1 MKPTAKLQNRSFD
14 IFIPAT
20 ENRPAIKAT
29 TITVQ
34 VRLDEDGDEI
44 LTPESLELVEKTQAR
59 YMGLLTGSDIRTL
72 RERLKLSQ
80 GELSEL
86 LGCGDKSL
94 SRWEN
99 GHGYPS
105 QLVNTILRALD
116 EGLLTPSQLRRLQQP
131 RIDWAGMIY
140 SSTTQGA
147 HFQMNRTPSN
157 TWADCPAVKRGNIDT
172 HCLLGSS

>member
-1 MKPTAKLQNRSFD
+1 MNPNTQLKNRSFD

-59 YMGLLTGSDIRTL
+59 YLGILTGSDIRTL

-105 QLVNTILRALD
+105 QLVNTLLRALD
-116 EGLLTPSQLRRLQQP
+116 EGLLTPSQLRHLQQP
-131 RIDWAGMIY
+131 RTDWASLIY
-140 SSTTQGA
+140 SPISPAA
-147 HFQMNRTPSN
+147 HVQAHRISANV
-157 TWADCPAVKRGNIDT
+157 WANCPAVQRGYSDT
-172 HCLLGSS
+172 HCLLGS

>member
-1 MKPTAKLQNRSFD
+1 MNPTPKFKNRSFD

-20 ENRPAIKAT
+20 ESRPAVKAT

-59 YMGLLTGSDIRTL
+59 YMGLLTGGDIRTL

-131 RIDWAGMIY
+131 RIDWAGIIY
-140 SSTTQGA
+140 ASAPPSA
-147 HFQMNRTPSN
+147 HFQVNRIQSN
-157 TWADCPAVKRGNIDT
+157 AWADCPAVKRGNIDT

>member
-1 MKPTAKLQNRSFD
+1 MNPTPKFKNRSFD

-20 ENRPAIKAT
+20 ESRPAVKAT

-72 RERLKLSQ
+72 RERMKLSQ

-131 RIDWAGMIY
+131 QIDWAGMIY
-140 SSTTQGA
+140 SSATQVA
-147 HFQMNRTPSN
+147 HFQINRISSN
-157 TWADCPAVKRGNIDT
+157 AWADCPATKRGNIDS

>member
-1 MKPTAKLQNRSFD
+1 MNPPPKLKNRSFD

-59 YMGLLTGSDIRTL
+59 YMGLLTGGDIRIL

-99 GHGYPS
+99 GHGYPT
-105 QLVNTILRALD
+105 QLVNTLLRALD
-116 EGLLTPSQLRRLQQP
+116 EGLLTPAQLRGLQQP
-131 RIDWAGMIY
+131 RIDWAGMLY
-140 SSTTQGA
+140 SSVSQTP
-147 HFQMNRTPSN
+147 HFQVNRIPSN
-157 TWADCPAVKRGNIDT
+157 AWADCPAVRRGNIDT
-172 HCLLGSS
+172 PCLLGSS

>member
-1 MKPTAKLQNRSFD
+1 MNPTPKFKNRSFD

-20 ENRPAIKAT
+20 ESRPAIKVT
-29 TITVQ
+29 TIPVQ

-116 EGLLTPSQLRRLQQP
+116 EGLLTPAQLRRLQQP

-140 SSTTQGA
+140 SSAPQVA
-147 HFQMNRTPSN
+147 HFQINRVSSDV
-157 TWADCPAVKRGNIDT
+157 WADCPAVRRGNLDT

>member
-1 MKPTAKLQNRSFD
+1 MNPTPKFKNRSFD

-20 ENRPAIKAT
+20 ESRPAVKAT

-140 SSTTQGA
+140 SSATQVA
-147 HFQMNRTPSN
+147 HFQINRISSN
-157 TWADCPAVKRGNIDT
+157 AWADCPATKRGHNDT

>member
-1 MKPTAKLQNRSFD
+1 MNPHPKFKNRSFD
-14 IFIPAT
+14 IFIPST
-20 ENRPAIKAT
+20 ESRPAIKAT

-59 YMGLLTGSDIRTL
+59 YLGLLTGSDIRTL

-140 SSTTQGA
+140 SSATQVA
-147 HFQMNRTPSN
+147 HFQINRISSN
-157 TWADCPAVKRGNIDT
+157 AWADCPATKRGNLDT

>member
-1 MKPTAKLQNRSFD
+1 MKPTTKLKNRSFD

-20 ENRPAIKAT
+20 ENRQAIKVT
-29 TITVQ
+29 TIPVQ

-44 LTPESLELVEKTQAR
+44 LTPESLELVERTQAR
-59 YMGLLTGSDIRTL
+59 YMGILTGSDIRTL

-105 QLVNTILRALD
+105 QLVNTILRALE

-131 RIDWAGMIY
+131 RIDWAGMLY
-140 SSTTQGA
+140 SSVSQVA
-147 HFQMNRTPSN
+147 HFQINRVPSN
-157 TWADCPAVKRGNIDT
+157 AWDDCPAVKRGNIDT

>member
-1 MKPTAKLQNRSFD
+1 MKPNIKLQNRTFD

-20 ENRPAIKAT
+20 ENRPATKVT

-44 LTPESLELVEKTQAR
+44 LTPESLELVGKTQAR
-59 YMGLLTGSDIRTL
+59 YMGLLTSGDIRSL
-72 RERLKLSQ
+72 REHLKLSQ

-99 GHGYPS
+99 GHGHPS

-116 EGLLTPSQLRRLQQP
+116 EGILTPAQLRRLQQP
-131 RIDWAGMIY
+131 RTNWAAIIY
-140 SSTTQGA
+140 SLDMPTT
-147 HFQMNRTPSN
+147 HFQVNSIQSN
-157 TWADCPAVKRGNIDT
+157 AWADCPAVQRGNLDT
-172 HCLLGSS
+172 QCLLGSS

>member
-1 MKPTAKLQNRSFD
+1 MNPIPKLKNRSFD

-20 ENRPAIKAT
+20 ENRQAIKAA

-34 VRLDEDGDEI
+34 VHLDEDGDEI
-44 LTPESLELVEKTQAR
+44 LTPESLDLIEKTQAR

-116 EGLLTPSQLRRLQQP
+116 ESLLTPSQLRRLQQP
-131 RIDWAGMIY
+131 RTDWAGIIY
-140 SSTTQGA
+140 ASATPTA
-147 HFQMNRTPSN
+147 HFQVNRIPSKA
-157 TWADCPAVKRGNIDT
+157 WADCPAVKRGNIDT

>member
-1 MKPTAKLQNRSFD
+1 MNPTSKLKNRSFD

-20 ENRPAIKAT
+20 ESRPAIKAT

-59 YMGLLTGSDIRTL
+59 YMGLLVGSDIRTL

-116 EGLLTPSQLRRLQQP
+116 EGLLSPSQLRRLQQP
-131 RIDWAGMIY
+131 QFDWAGILY
-140 SSTTQGA
+140 SSESQAT
-147 HFQMNRTPSN
+147 HFQTNRIPSN
-157 TWADCPAVKRGNIDT
+157 AWADSPAVRRGNLDT
-172 HCLLGSS
+172 YSLLGSS